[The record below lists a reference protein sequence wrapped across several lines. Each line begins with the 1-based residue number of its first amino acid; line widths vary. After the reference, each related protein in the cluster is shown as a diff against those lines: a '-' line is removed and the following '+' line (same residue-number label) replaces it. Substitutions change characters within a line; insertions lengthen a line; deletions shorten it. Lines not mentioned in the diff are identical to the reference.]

1 LIIDHSRSLN
11 FGMLASGADGWLL
24 FGEIP
29 SPDVFYQSQRRDR
42 MPQDCNTRLA
52 GKKAV
57 STAKPRSERRAA
69 VPHRQPC
76 KPDTSHRVLG
86 SQARVSESRASAAES
101 VELTAMAA
109 CLLSIEQVLGSVSC
123 RIRTSEMA
131 SIDVEDVL
139 SKLTER
145 EKISLLAGTPSQ
157 SNSSM
162 TAFCV
167 SDHNYQVSTS
177 GTRNPFPNMA
187 SHLYD
192 FLMVLMV
199 FAALASSTA
208 SQQLAFP
215 AEAGRLMGKEAVAKG
230 AHVILGPTINMQRS
244 PLGGRGFES
253 IGEDPFLAG
262 LGSAALVKGM
272 QENGVVAT
280 IKHFVGNDQEHERNR
295 VDSIV
300 TERALREIYLM
311 PFQLAVRDAYP
322 KSFMTAY
329 NKINGTHVSEN
340 TRILKDILRGE
351 WGWRGLVMSD
361 WFGVYSTSKSIIA
374 GLDLEMPGPTRFRG
388 EALIHAAT
396 ANKIPA
402 GVIDDRARQ
411 VLELVNECA
420 ASGVKENAE
429 ETTNDTPETSKL
441 LRRLAAESI
450 VLMKNE
456 GNVLPLKKDKK
467 ILIIGPNAKA
477 ATYCGGGSA
486 SLRPYYAVTPYEGIV
501 NKVGE
506 KNVDFSIGAYSH
518 KEMPSLGIDW
528 RTTADED
535 GERGV
540 LFKAYNEPPEDKN
553 RKCVDVLGPFTNTSM
568 MFMDY
573 KNPKLKSGLW
583 YADLEA
589 YFTAD
594 RDGEYELGVCVYG
607 SAKVFINNEL
617 VLDVTEKQR
626 QGSAFFG
633 LGTEEDICA
642 VPMKKGQTYKVRLE
656 FGSAPTSK
664 LTGGTVDFGG
674 GAVRIGGAWKI
685 DADEEVRRAAELAKS
700 VDQVLV
706 CAGLNMDW
714 ESEGF
719 DRPDMKLPGHL
730 DRLISAVAEAN
741 PRTAVVIQSGTPVE
755 MPWLSKVPALLQA
768 WYGGNETGN
777 GVADVV
783 FGDVNPC
790 GKTSLSFPIR
800 NEDNPAFLNYRS
812 EAGRVLYGEDVYV
825 GYRYYDTLSRPVA
838 FPFGHGLSYST
849 FSFSGLKLE
858 SPSDSEGN
866 FIARVTVRNTG
877 KVAGAQVAQL
887 YISPLSPSIR
897 RPTKE
902 LKAFTKVYLE
912 AGEEKTV
919 ELKVALKYATSFWD
933 ESRNAWLSEKG
944 KYKAIVSD
952 SSAASKSANHSLI
965 GLSFI
970 YHATLLNI
978 NQDSEVVA
986 FSMNAL
992 VSRILLS
999 CCKVNTHAQYL
1010 RCRGHCTISIEP
1022 LFATESKNSSAVKN
1036 VSALVVHLAL
1046 LLDHLYQL
1054 LFNLF
1059 DLVVFQNI
1067 RDPSDSR
1074 VATGAPTVSS
1084 CTSLN
1089 PAFFNKKYGENS
1101 STLQD
1106 TMSFLQRLWWIV
1118 GHEQHKVGNDVG
1130 DRVIKQGT

>member
-1 LIIDHSRSLN
+1 
-11 FGMLASGADGWLL
+11 
-24 FGEIP
+24 
-29 SPDVFYQSQRRDR
+29 
-42 MPQDCNTRLA
+42 
-52 GKKAV
+52 
-57 STAKPRSERRAA
+57 
-69 VPHRQPC
+69 
-76 KPDTSHRVLG
+76 
-86 SQARVSESRASAAES
+86 
-101 VELTAMAA
+101 
-109 CLLSIEQVLGSVSC
+109 
-123 RIRTSEMA
+123 MA

-145 EKISLLAGTPSQ
+145 EKISLLAGIDFWHTQPIPKHGVPSLRL
-157 SNSSM
+157 
-162 TAFCV
+162 
-167 SDHNYQVSTS
+167 SDGPNGVR
-177 GTRNPFPNMA
+177 GTRFFNGAPAACFPCGT
-187 SHLYD
+187 
-192 FLMVLMV
+192 
-199 FAALASSTA
+199 ALGATFDTA
-208 SQQLAFP
+208 LLE
-215 AEAGRLMGKEAVAKG
+215 EAGRLMGQEALAKG

-253 IGEDPFLAG
+253 IGEDPVLAG

-300 TERALREIYLM
+300 TERALREIYLL

-351 WGWRGLVMSD
+351 WGWKGLVMSD

-388 EALIHAAT
+388 EALVHAST

-402 GVIDDRARQ
+402 GVIDERARQ

-429 ETTNDTPETSKL
+429 ETTNDTPETSAL

-456 GNVLPLKKDKK
+456 GDILPLKKDKK
-467 ILIIGPNAKA
+467 ILVIGPNAKA

-486 SLRPYYAVTPYEGIV
+486 SLRPYYAITPYEGIV

-506 KNVDFSIGAYSH
+506 DNVDFSIGAYSH
-518 KEMPSLGIDW
+518 KEMPSLGAEW
-528 RTTADED
+528 RTTAGED
-535 GERGV
+535 GEHGA
-540 LFKAYNEPPEDKN
+540 LFKAYNEPPEDKK
-553 RKCVDVLGPFTNTSM
+553 RECVDVLGPFTSTSM

-583 YADLEA
+583 YADIEA
-589 YFTAD
+589 YYTAD
-594 RDGEYELGVCVYG
+594 RDGDYELGVCVYG
-607 SAKVFINNEL
+607 SAKVYINDEL
-617 VLDVTEKQR
+617 VLDITENQR

-633 LGTEEDICA
+633 LGTDEDICA
-642 VPMKKGQTYKVRLE
+642 VPMKKGQTYHVRLE
-656 FGSAPTSK
+656 FASAPTSK
-664 LTGGTVDFGG
+664 LTGGSVDFGG

-700 VDQVLV
+700 ADQVLV

-741 PRTAVVIQSGTPVE
+741 PRTAVVLQSGTPVE
-755 MPWLSKVPALLQA
+755 MPWLSKVPAVLQA

-777 GVADVV
+777 GIADVV

-790 GKTSLSFPIR
+790 GKTSLSFPIK

-825 GYRYYDTLSRPVA
+825 GYRYYDTLGRPVA
-838 FPFGHGLSYST
+838 FPFGHGLSYTS
-849 FSFSGLKLE
+849 FSFASLQIQT
-858 SPSDSEGN
+858 SSDDLT
-866 FIARVTVRNTG
+866 AKVTIKNTG

-902 LKAFTKVYLE
+902 LKAFDKVFLQP
-912 AGEEKTV
+912 GEEKVV
-919 ELKVALKYATSFWD
+919 ELKASLKYATSFWD
-933 ESRNAWLSEKG
+933 ESRNAWVSEKG
-944 KYKAIVSD
+944 KYKVIVSD
-952 SSAASKSANHSLI
+952 SSAI
-965 GLSFI
+965 GEGAVEETF
-970 YHATLLNI
+970 
-978 NQDSEVVA
+978 EVE
-986 FSMNAL
+986 
-992 VSRILLS
+992 
-999 CCKVNTHAQYL
+999 KT
-1010 RCRGHCTISIEP
+1010 
-1022 LFATESKNSSAVKN
+1022 K
-1036 VSALVVHLAL
+1036 
-1046 LLDHLYQL
+1046 
-1054 LFNLF
+1054 
-1059 DLVVFQNI
+1059 
-1067 RDPSDSR
+1067 
-1074 VATGAPTVSS
+1074 
-1084 CTSLN
+1084 
-1089 PAFFNKKYGENS
+1089 
-1101 STLQD
+1101 
-1106 TMSFLQRLWWIV
+1106 WWN
-1118 GHEQHKVGNDVG
+1118 GL
-1130 DRVIKQGT
+1130 

>member
-1 LIIDHSRSLN
+1 
-11 FGMLASGADGWLL
+11 
-24 FGEIP
+24 
-29 SPDVFYQSQRRDR
+29 
-42 MPQDCNTRLA
+42 
-52 GKKAV
+52 
-57 STAKPRSERRAA
+57 
-69 VPHRQPC
+69 
-76 KPDTSHRVLG
+76 
-86 SQARVSESRASAAES
+86 
-101 VELTAMAA
+101 
-109 CLLSIEQVLGSVSC
+109 
-123 RIRTSEMA
+123 MA

-145 EKISLLAGTPSQ
+145 EKISLLAGIDFWHTQPIPKHGVPSLRL
-157 SNSSM
+157 
-162 TAFCV
+162 
-167 SDHNYQVSTS
+167 SDGPNGVR
-177 GTRNPFPNMA
+177 GTRFFNGAPAACFPCGT
-187 SHLYD
+187 
-192 FLMVLMV
+192 
-199 FAALASSTA
+199 ALGATFDTE
-208 SQQLAFP
+208 LLE
-215 AEAGRLMGKEAVAKG
+215 EAGRLMGKEAISKG

-280 IKHFVGNDQEHERNR
+280 IKHFVGNDQEHERNS

-329 NKINGTHVSEN
+329 NKVNGTHVSEN

-351 WGWRGLVMSD
+351 WGWKGLVMSD
-361 WFGVYSTSKSIIA
+361 WFGVYSVSKSVIA

-388 EALIHAAT
+388 DALFHAAG
-396 ANKIPA
+396 AKKIPA

-450 VLMKNE
+450 VLLKNE
-456 GNVLPLKKDKK
+456 GDILPLKKDMK
-467 ILIIGPNAKA
+467 ILVIGPNAKT

-501 NKVGE
+501 DKVGE
-506 KNVDFSIGAYSH
+506 ENIDFSIGAYSH

-528 RTTADED
+528 RTTAGED
-535 GERGV
+535 GEAGV
-540 LFKAYNEPPEDKN
+540 LFKAYNESPEDKD
-553 RKCVDVLGPFTNTSM
+553 RRCVDVLGPFTNTSM

-583 YADLEA
+583 YADIEA
-589 YFTAD
+589 YYTAD
-594 RDGEYELGVCVYG
+594 RDGEYEIGVCVYG
-607 SAKVFINNEL
+607 SAKVFVNDEL
-617 VLDVTEKQR
+617 VLDITENQR

-633 LGTEEDICA
+633 LGTDEDICS
-642 VPMKKGQTYKVRLE
+642 VPMKKDQTYKVRLE
-656 FGSAPTSK
+656 FASAPTSK
-664 LTGGTVDFGG
+664 LTGGSVDFGG

-700 VDQVLV
+700 ADQVLV

-741 PRTAVVIQSGTPVE
+741 PRTAVVLQSGTPVE
-755 MPWLSKVPALLQA
+755 MPWLSKVPAVLQA

-777 GVADVV
+777 GIADVV

-790 GKTSLSFPIR
+790 GKTSLSFPIK

-825 GYRYYDTLSRPVA
+825 GYRYYDTLGRPVA
-838 FPFGHGLSYST
+838 FPFGHGLSYTSFG
-849 FSFSGLKLE
+849 FSDLKLDV
-858 SPSDSEGN
+858 PSNNDGDL
-866 FIARVTVRNTG
+866 IAKVTVKNTG

-887 YISPLSPSIR
+887 YISPVTPSIR

-902 LKAFTKVYLE
+902 LKAFTKAFLE
-912 AGEEKTV
+912 AGEKKTV
-919 ELKVALKYATSFWD
+919 ELKVAVKYATSFWD
-933 ESRNAWLSEKG
+933 ERRNAWVSEKG
-944 KYKAIVSD
+944 KYKVIVAD
-952 SSAASKSANHSLI
+952 SSA
-965 GLSFI
+965 
-970 YHATLLNI
+970 
-978 NQDSEVVA
+978 
-986 FSMNAL
+986 
-992 VSRILLS
+992 
-999 CCKVNTHAQYL
+999 
-1010 RCRGHCTISIEP
+1010 
-1022 LFATESKNSSAVKN
+1022 
-1036 VSALVVHLAL
+1036 
-1046 LLDHLYQL
+1046 
-1054 LFNLF
+1054 
-1059 DLVVFQNI
+1059 
-1067 RDPSDSR
+1067 
-1074 VATGAPTVSS
+1074 
-1084 CTSLN
+1084 
-1089 PAFFNKKYGENS
+1089 
-1101 STLQD
+1101 
-1106 TMSFLQRLWWIV
+1106 
-1118 GHEQHKVGNDVG
+1118 VG
-1130 DRVIKQGT
+1130 DCAAEETFEIKKTQWWNGL